1 MGHNING
8 LHHCATDKQQEKRVM
23 GNNRS
28 PHKDGT
34 FRRLPRHREPR
45 RPSRPLP
52 LASYK
57 TSRTAKQYCIRQRIL
72 VYLRLLETSNG
83 STRDITQPQH
93 SLPPTNGRTNGKSQ
107 CHSQAVSP
115 GILQL
120 PAGRLGEVAANCR
133 ILLQQHTN
141 QNHKNN
147 PPFFGNFGYHPR
159 FLPDLSTRNDE
170 TPEVSEYVEALRRL
184 HEELRAE
191 IKEAQMSQAE
201 QANKARH
208 SDPVLNPGDKVWLR

>member
-1 MGHNING
+1 VEHDING
-8 LHHCATDKQQEKRVM
+8 LYHCAASEQRKRRVM

-34 FRRLPRHREPR
+34 FRRLPGHHEPR

-52 LASYK
+52 PTSHK
-57 TSRTAKQYCIRQRIL
+57 TPLTAKQYCIRQRIP

-93 SLPPTNGRTNGKSQ
+93 SFLPTDGRTNGKSQ
-107 CHSQAVSP
+107 CHPRAVSP

-120 PAGRLGEVAANCR
+120 PTGRLGKVVANCR

-141 QNHKNN
+141 RNHKNN
-147 PPFFGNFGYHPR
+147 PLLCQLRISPSIPARPRHP
-159 FLPDLSTRNDE
+159 
-170 TPEVSEYVEALRRL
+170 
-184 HEELRAE
+184 
-191 IKEAQMSQAE
+191 KQ
-201 QANKARH
+201 
-208 SDPVLNPGDKVWLR
+208 